1 MRSNQISL
9 LPQQRLLSL
18 KDAAPIMGR
27 SVWGMRELIWS
38 GKVPYIQD
46 GKKIY
51 VDIRDLEDYIERHK
65 TREVS

>member
-1 MRSNQISL
+1 
-9 LPQQRLLSL
+9 
-18 KDAAPIMGR
+18 MGR